1 MKKMFFA
8 MLAVAVLMVSCKKD
22 GDSSYTLE
30 GQWLTE
36 EEEGT
41 DGFPSAKMLM
51 DIGAKSGAGK
61 MTMATLITETVGSFV
76 EGDLYLIQEAPYTY
90 DKSSGTLTMKH
101 SEAGDEIAQ
110 VKFISADKVTITEDG
125 VSIFFTRVKKE
136 YSLKDMKSFV
146 EFEPESDFEI
156 TPSKEA
162 DWAGGEISFVGNKE
176 IKNLTYDAMT
186 DGVTVSELCPTTLAE
201 DCTLTLGLYL
211 DSEGNPFRPDMIVVD
226 GATLLY
232 TAKQQSIIEFS
243 KKRATVRASAKELTG
258 MAKEVAI
265 EGAGMEQKDWG
276 TLKID
281 GQNLILNLLA
291 SGKHFAVTARE
302 KEDTAQVKDKDGNFK
317 TINLGTFHADGFKDV
332 AYNCKTVLRMFK
344 DDDGVIKGYID
355 QKDRT
360 MVHEQNEIV
369 VDPSITDWQPAI
381 DKNVGKK
388 DFVVQNNMNDAI
400 EKELKAVEKDNAKFD
415 TEMKAEKP
423 SESATLKTVEDY
435 HNAIKDAIG
444 KLSNTE
450 KSKRQTEIGKEG
462 LPKAYQKIEDIE
474 VLKKY
479 YNIVSK

>member
-211 DSEGNPFRPDMIVVD
+211 DSEGNIADCDILIKASDYDGNETTCIVTSDAWRPAVYTEYRGEFTEDD
-226 GATLLY
+226 LSQGWSRGASCWLGALST
-232 TAKQQSIIEFS
+232 TDDIIIEYTGSSHTFGGIS
-243 KKRATVRASAKELTG
+243 CTVPDFMVPVGDASNKVCYDTPNSNCYGTIIYTYGALTYELP
-258 MAKEVAI
+258 
-265 EGAGMEQKDWG
+265 
-276 TLKID
+276 ID
-281 GQNLILNLLA
+281 I
-291 SGKHFAVTARE
+291 AR
-302 KEDTAQVKDKDGNFK
+302 
-317 TINLGTFHADGFKDV
+317 
-332 AYNCKTVLRMFK
+332 
-344 DDDGVIKGYID
+344 
-355 QKDRT
+355 
-360 MVHEQNEIV
+360 
-369 VDPSITDWQPAI
+369 
-381 DKNVGKK
+381 
-388 DFVVQNNMNDAI
+388 
-400 EKELKAVEKDNAKFD
+400 
-415 TEMKAEKP
+415 
-423 SESATLKTVEDY
+423 
-435 HNAIKDAIG
+435 
-444 KLSNTE
+444 
-450 KSKRQTEIGKEG
+450 
-462 LPKAYQKIEDIE
+462 
-474 VLKKY
+474 
-479 YNIVSK
+479 